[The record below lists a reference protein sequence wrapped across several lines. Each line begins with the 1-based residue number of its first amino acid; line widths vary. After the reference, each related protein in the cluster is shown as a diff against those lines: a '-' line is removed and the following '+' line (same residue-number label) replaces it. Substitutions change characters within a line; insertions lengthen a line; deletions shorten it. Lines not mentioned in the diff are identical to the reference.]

1 MLWGWVGCPAASW
14 GVQKPLITGCIR
26 VGDGG
31 AGLSGRIHSC
41 SHSLHVEGKVWP
53 LVLADGVAGRVFPG
67 MVLKLLCSFL
77 GCLPGTG
84 SRSFPE
90 ISPGI
95 LKEQV
100 GKSDLGNGRHAYT

>member
-1 MLWGWVGCPAASW
+1 M
-14 GVQKPLITGCIR
+14 
-26 VGDGG
+26 G
-31 AGLSGRIHSC
+31 AGLFGRIHSC

-53 LVLADGVAGRVFPG
+53 LVLVDGVAGRVFPG
-67 MVLKLLCSFL
+67 MVLKLLCRFL
-77 GCLPGTG
+77 RCLSGTG

-95 LKEQV
+95 LKYQV